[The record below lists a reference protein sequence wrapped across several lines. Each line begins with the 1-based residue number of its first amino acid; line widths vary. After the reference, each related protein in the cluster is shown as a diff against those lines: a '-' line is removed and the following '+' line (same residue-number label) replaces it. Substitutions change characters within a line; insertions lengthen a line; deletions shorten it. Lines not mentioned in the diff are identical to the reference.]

1 MAWNMKKYLE
11 IKSSQMEHH
20 NRKGYEN
27 YSLNLESVF
36 GFLSNYNSK
45 TIEVRTDGSF
55 YTCTISISH
64 SYLHSI
70 RIYHEF
76 IEQQLIV
83 TLKLGND
90 FQTTIEF
97 NRKNNIVN
105 ENDLKP
111 NGDDYLSALASNAE
125 IIKMILQTNHA

>member
-1 MAWNMKKYLE
+1 M
-11 IKSSQMEHH
+11 
-20 NRKGYEN
+20 
-27 YSLNLESVF
+27 
-36 GFLSNYNSK
+36 
-45 TIEVRTDGSF
+45 
-55 YTCTISISH
+55 
-64 SYLHSI
+64 HSI

-83 TLKLGND
+83 TFKLGND